1 MENKKENKA
10 DVLKSLINLP
20 QILKKNTELV
30 STIQNQIDSNNKLMG
45 STLTKYTETLN
56 AVKEVKEYIK
66 IEELKEVNK
75 SFNSSISTLKTDL
88 NNVIINQVV
97 KQFNSNIDPQ
107 LKRIEEQNQE
117 LLKNIDVLNSQTL
130 ELRKTIEIHR
140 KFLENDTFKEVKNR
154 TFNLILM
161 FILSI
166 FGLYFYLSPDIKSPF
181 LKTAIMFVCILG
193 LLITV
198 VDWIYCLIAH
208 KYTDR
213 E

>member
-10 DVLKSLINLP
+10 DVLNSLINLP

-30 STIQNQIDSNNKLMG
+30 SKIQTQIDSNNKLMG

-56 AVKEVKEYIK
+56 IIKDVKENIR

-97 KQFNSNIDPQ
+97 KKFNSNIDPQ
-107 LKRIEEQNQE
+107 FKRIEEQNQE
-117 LLKNIDVLNSQTL
+117 LLKNIDALNLQTL
-130 ELRKTIEIHR
+130 EVTKAIEIHK

-154 TFNLILM
+154 TFNLIVML
-161 FILSI
+161 ILSI

-181 LKTAIMFVCILG
+181 LATAIIFVCILG

-198 VDWIYCLIAH
+198 ADWIYCLFAH
-208 KYTDR
+208 KYTTR